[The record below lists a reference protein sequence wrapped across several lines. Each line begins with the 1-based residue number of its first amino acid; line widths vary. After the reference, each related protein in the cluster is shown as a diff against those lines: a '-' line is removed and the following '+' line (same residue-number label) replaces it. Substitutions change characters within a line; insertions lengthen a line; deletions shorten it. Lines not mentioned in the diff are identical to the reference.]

1 MNDFLIR
8 LLSLT
13 ISILIMA
20 VLIYFMIGTVP
31 SLYN

>member
-1 MNDFLIR
+1 MNDFLIS

-20 VLIYFMIGTVP
+20 VLIYFMISTVP